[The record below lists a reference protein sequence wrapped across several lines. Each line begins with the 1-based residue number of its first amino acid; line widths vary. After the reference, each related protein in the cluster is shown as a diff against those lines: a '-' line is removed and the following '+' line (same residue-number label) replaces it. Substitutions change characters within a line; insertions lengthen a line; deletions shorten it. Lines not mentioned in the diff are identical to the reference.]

1 MGVLAPIPK
10 VLMTDKRQERTIFS
24 TLWGGYRKDIHPQ
37 HTQEPTHTHK
47 HTHRGTEVILWREDK
62 QQ

>member
-1 MGVLAPIPK
+1 MGFLAPIPK
-10 VLMTDKRQERTIFS
+10 VLMTDKRQGEDNHSI
-24 TLWGGYRKDIHPQ
+24 LWGVYRKDIHPQ